1 MLKGHSHGQ
10 TVWPPVWPATCF
22 EVMFDLANGVFGWQN
37 WLANSLKEVWLS
49 LTFVG
54 RAQLIHKHFDCV
66 NGQQTSNLS
75 SYSDLDLETLSIFPV
90 SCLNIKG
97 KKVKTNKREF
107 LLEFIHIYKDHPA
120 LWKVKS
126 REYANKISRNG
137 VLL

>member
-1 MLKGHSHGQ
+1 M
-10 TVWPPVWPATCF
+10 F
-22 EVMFDLANGVFGWQN
+22 EVMFDLANRVFGWQN

-54 RAQLIHKHFDCV
+54 GAQLIHKHFDCV

-97 KKVKTNKREF
+97 KKVKMNKREF

-126 REYANKISRNG
+126 REYTNKISRNG